1 MAHKR
6 QAWVVMLAA
15 FVAGVAVTANQ
26 FKVPPALPALL
37 PTLGLDMAAG
47 GWLMSVFSV
56 AAIGLSIPT
65 AVTMSRLGL
74 KRAGLAALGCVIAGS
89 LVGALASSAVTLL
102 VGRVIE
108 GVGMS
113 VVAVASPALISLWFE
128 PRDRGLPMG
137 IWAAWV
143 PVGSVIAFNTAPLIE
158 RAFGWRAIWWA
169 GALFAGAALILFAL
183 LAREPGR
190 AAAAPPHVP
199 PREALRALLNPASW
213 LLALTFGAFAFGQLG
228 YTTWAPSYLTTRLSI
243 APATA
248 SFYTSLLFLAGIAAN
263 VSAGWA
269 MNRIAHRAALPAA
282 AMLATAVLLWWGFD
296 LPGAGAAVLYMLALG
311 LVSNAIPTAVFTLAP
326 DTVKRPE
333 SIGLAVAAVNVV
345 SNVGVLLGPPVVG
358 ALVAGGQWRAGTL
371 VLVAVSV
378 VGFFAALLAWRAL
391 QPAPR
396 EVA

>member
-1 MAHKR
+1 
-6 QAWVVMLAA
+6 
-15 FVAGVAVTANQ
+15 
-26 FKVPPALPALL
+26 
-37 PTLGLDMAAG
+37 
-47 GWLMSVFSV
+47 
-56 AAIGLSIPT
+56 
-65 AVTMSRLGL
+65 
-74 KRAGLAALGCVIAGS
+74 
-89 LVGALASSAVTLL
+89 
-102 VGRVIE
+102 
-108 GVGMS
+108 
-113 VVAVASPALISLWFE
+113 
-128 PRDRGLPMG
+128 GLPMG

-169 GALFAGAALILFAL
+169 GALFAAAALILFAL

-269 MNRIAHRAALPAA
+269 MNHIAHRAALPAA
-282 AMLATAVLLWWGFD
+282 AMLATAVLFWWGFD

-333 SIGLAVAAVNVV
+333 SISLAVAAVNVV

-371 VLVAVSV
+371 VLVAVSA

-391 QPAPR
+391 QRAPR
-396 EVA
+396 EVV